1 MIESLQRFDFYFG
14 DSLKVE
20 FPTGS
25 GEQYTLWEVSQLL
38 ASRLIDL
45 FRVDASGHRCVRARC
60 MLVSLAI
67 QC

>member
-25 GEQYTLWEVSQLL
+25 GNQCTLWEVSQLL

-45 FRVDASGHRCVRARC
+45 FRVNASGRRYVWNG
-60 MLVSLAI
+60 
-67 QC
+67 